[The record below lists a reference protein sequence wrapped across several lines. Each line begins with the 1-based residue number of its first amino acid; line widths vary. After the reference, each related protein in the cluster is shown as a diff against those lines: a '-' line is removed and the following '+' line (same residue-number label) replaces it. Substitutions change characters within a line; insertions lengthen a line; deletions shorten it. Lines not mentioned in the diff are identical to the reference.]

1 MFLCNVPVW
10 ARLSMR
16 RFPWQASFLLLA
28 LIWGCSFWWIKESLV
43 AFTPLQVAFTRCAL
57 GALVLWA
64 LIAITRPVLPSR
76 GLWKHLIVV
85 ALLLN
90 SVPFTLFAIGQ
101 TQVSSI
107 LAGIINATTP
117 LWTLVVTL
125 MAFPE
130 ERPTR
135 ERVVGLSIGFI
146 GVLTLLGVWQSLP
159 TGQWFGIAACLGATL
174 CYGVAFPYARRHI
187 APSGTPPVS
196 LAAAQVLLGAAF
208 LLPVVAFEGVSS
220 TGAMPQLT
228 WSSGTAMLA
237 LGALGTGIAYI
248 LNFAIIRATGSST
261 AASVTYLTPIV
272 AVVVG
277 LFLLGENIV
286 WFEPVGA
293 AVVLFGIAVSQ
304 GRMRLR
310 PKSVD
315 LCASGE

>member
-1 MFLCNVPVW
+1 
-10 ARLSMR
+10 MR
-16 RFPWQASFLLLA
+16 RWPWQASFLLLA

-57 GALVLWA
+57 GAVVLWA
-64 LIAITRPVLPSR
+64 LIAATRPALPSR
-76 GLWKHLIVV
+76 SVWKHLIVV

-90 SVPFTLFAIGQ
+90 SVPFSLFAIGQ

-125 MAFPE
+125 VAFPE

-135 ERVVGLSIGFI
+135 ERVVGLVIGFV

-159 TGQWFGIAACLGATL
+159 SGQWLGIAACLGATL
-174 CYGVAFPYARRHI
+174 CYGIAFPYARRYI
-187 APSGTPPVS
+187 TPSKTPPLS

-208 LLPVVAFEGVSS
+208 LLPIVALEALVA
-220 TGAMPQLT
+220 TGDQRSLT
-228 WSSGTAMLA
+228 LNAGAAMLA

-248 LNFAIIRATGSST
+248 LNFTIIRSAGSST
-261 AASVTYLTPIV
+261 AASVTYLTPVV
-272 AVVVG
+272 AVIIG
-277 LFLLGENIV
+277 LFLLGEAV
-286 WFEPVGA
+286 AWFEPVGA

-304 GRMRLR
+304 GRVRLR
-310 PKSVD
+310 AKSPP
-315 LCASGE
+315 

>member
-1 MFLCNVPVW
+1 
-10 ARLSMR
+10 MR

-28 LIWGCSFWWIKESLV
+28 LIWGCSFWWIKEALV

-64 LIAITRPVLPSR
+64 LVAATRPALPRRS
-76 GLWKHLIVV
+76 LWKHLMVV

-117 LWTLVVTL
+117 LWTLVVTML
-125 MAFPE
+125 AFPE
-130 ERPTR
+130 ERPTSQ
-135 ERVVGLSIGFI
+135 RVIGLSIGFV
-146 GVLTLLGVWQSLP
+146 GVLTLLGVWQTLP
-159 TGQWFGIAACLGATL
+159 SGQWLGIAACLGATL
-174 CYGVAFPYARRHI
+174 CYGIAFPYARRHI

-196 LAAAQVLLGAAF
+196 LAAAQVVLGAGF
-208 LLPVVAFEGVSS
+208 LLPVVAIEALTAGSDRQGLTPGAGV
-220 TGAMPQLT
+220 
-228 WSSGTAMLA
+228 AMLA

-248 LNFAIIRATGSST
+248 LNFSVIRATGSST

-277 LFLLGENIV
+277 LFILGEPV
-286 WFEPVGA
+286 AWFEPVGA
-293 AVVLFGIAVSQ
+293 AVVLFGIAFSQ
-304 GRMRLR
+304 GRIRLKA
-310 PKSVD
+310 KSPV
-315 LCASGE
+315 

>member
-1 MFLCNVPVW
+1 
-10 ARLSMR
+10 MR
-16 RFPWQASFLLLA
+16 KFPWQASFLLLA

-43 AFTPLQVAFTRCAL
+43 ALTPLQVAFSRCVL

-64 LIAITRPVLPSR
+64 LVAVARPVLPSR
-76 GLWKHLIVV
+76 SLWKHLMVV
-85 ALLLN
+85 ALLFN
-90 SVPFTLFAIGQ
+90 SVPFTLFALGQ

-117 LWTLVVTL
+117 LWTLVITML
-125 MAFPE
+125 AFQE

-135 ERVVGLSIGFI
+135 QRVIGLGVGFI

-159 TGQWFGIAACLGATL
+159 TGQWLGIAACLGATL
-174 CYGVAFPYARRHI
+174 CYGIAFPYARRYI

-208 LLPVVAFEGVSS
+208 LLPVVAVEAVTEGSY
-220 TGAMPQLT
+220 APQLT
-228 WSSGTAMLA
+228 IQVGAAMLA

-248 LNFAIIRATGSST
+248 FSFSIIRAAGSST

-277 LFLLGENIV
+277 LLILGEPIT
-286 WFEPVGA
+286 WYEPVGA
-293 AVVLFGIAVSQ
+293 AIVLFGIAYSQ
-304 GRMRLR
+304 GRIRQ
-310 PKSVD
+310 
-315 LCASGE
+315 SGSIQSANGGGR